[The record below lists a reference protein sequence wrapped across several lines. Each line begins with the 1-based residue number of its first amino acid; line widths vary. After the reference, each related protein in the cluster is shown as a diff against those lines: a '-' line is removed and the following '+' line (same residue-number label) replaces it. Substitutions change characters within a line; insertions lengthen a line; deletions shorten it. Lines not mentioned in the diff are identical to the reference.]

1 MARKS
6 RAEYFQLSPDDK
18 QVIKKLEILTQAV
31 ERVYPSTKW
40 LLWRS
45 FLHGLFVALGGT
57 LGFALIISAI
67 TLLIAQLR
75 LIPPLNAFIEQTKIE
90 KVLPER

>member
-1 MARKS
+1 MVRKS
-6 RAEYFQLSPDDK
+6 RTEYFQLSPDDK

-45 FLHGLFVALGGT
+45 FLHGLFAALGGT
-57 LGFALIISAI
+57 IGFALVVALI
-67 TLLIAQLR
+67 LLIAQLR
-75 LIPPLNAFIEQTKIE
+75 LIPSLNAFINQTKIE
-90 KVLPER
+90 RVLPEQR